1 MALYTKTVLL
11 KDTNLAQ
18 EDRTRDFYTN
28 FLQKLAELHLSDL
41 VQVVRASDVGVYN
54 QGVVI
59 KVMPDNIIY
68 ANVQD
73 GDITRIIDTTIKE
86 GKVLE
91 DLRYKRESKQLRI
104 VLRNCGAIDPEDIR
118 DYIGVEGY
126 LGLKKALLEMTPEK
140 VIEEMK
146 KSGLRG
152 RGGAGFP
159 TWMKW
164 KFARGVAANEKYV
177 ICNGDE
183 GDPGAYMDRSVLE
196 GDPHS
201 VIEGMIIAAFAIGA
215 TKGYF
220 YIRAEYPLAV
230 ERIQKAI
237 ADAYAYGLLG
247 QNILGSHFSLDVE
260 VRLGAGA
267 FVCGEETALIAS
279 IEGKRGTPRPRP
291 PYPSVKGLWGKPT
304 VINNVETLANIPY
317 IFLKGGDHFAK
328 VGTATSK
335 GTKVFAVTGKVRN
348 SGLVEVPMG
357 ITLREIV
364 YDICG
369 GTSSGKPVKAVQTGG
384 PSGGVIPTEFLD
396 TPVDYDNLQ
405 KLGSI
410 MGSGG
415 MIIMDED
422 DCLVD
427 IAKFY
432 LGFCVEESCG
442 KCSPC
447 RIGGTQM
454 LKVLERI
461 TEGEG
466 KIEDLDMLKRIAFSM
481 QKASL
486 CGLGQTAPNPVL
498 STVRYFEAE
507 YKEHILNKKCPSK
520 KCNQLASYMIIQDK
534 CKKCG
539 LCQKYCPAGA
549 IPGSREEGYLIKQE
563 KCVKCG
569 QCFEACKFKAIA
581 RE

>member
-1 MALYTKTVLL
+1 
-11 KDTNLAQ
+11 
-18 EDRTRDFYTN
+18 
-28 FLQKLAELHLSDL
+28 
-41 VQVVRASDVGVYN
+41 
-54 QGVVI
+54 
-59 KVMPDNIIY
+59 
-68 ANVQD
+68 
-73 GDITRIIDTTIKE
+73 
-86 GKVLE
+86 
-91 DLRYKRESKQLRI
+91 
-104 VLRNCGAIDPEDIR
+104 
-118 DYIGVEGY
+118 
-126 LGLKKALLEMTPEK
+126 PEK

-164 KFARGVAANEKYV
+164 KFARAIAADEKYV

-237 ADAYAYGLLG
+237 EDARTCGLLG
-247 QNILGSHFSLDVE
+247 QNILGSQFNFDVE

-328 VGTATSK
+328 AGTATSK

-369 GTSSGKPVKAVQTGG
+369 GTSSGKQLKAVQTGG
-384 PSGGVIPTEFLD
+384 PSGGVIPAEYLD

-454 LKVLERI
+454 LRVLERI
-461 TEGEG
+461 TEGKG
-466 KIEDLDMLKRIAFSM
+466 RIEDLDMLRRIAFAM

-486 CGLGQTAPNPVL
+486 CALGQTAANPVL

-507 YKEHILNKKCPSK
+507 YKEHIVNKKCPSH
-520 KCNQLASYMIIQDK
+520 KCSKLASYMIIQDK

-539 LCQKYCPAGA
+539 LCQKHCPAGA
-549 IPGSREEGYLIKQE
+549 IPGSREEGYTIKQDR
-563 KCVKCG
+563 CVKCG
-569 QCFEACKFKAIA
+569 QCFEVCKFKAISK
-581 RE
+581 E